1 MNNMDGLTELIR
13 VKETPR
19 RGPDIYISP
28 KIGQRYQTAKT
39 FWQNHRMIKNGY
51 KNNFHIPNKM
61 IQKGSRLN

>member
-1 MNNMDGLTELIR
+1 MNNTDGLTELIR

-39 FWQNHRMIKNGY
+39 FWQNHRMIKTW
-51 KNNFHIPNKM
+51 I
-61 IQKGSRLN
+61 